1 MNTNG
6 PDTNDV
12 DRDMRLQA
20 EAESAERAGLS
31 PGSDP
36 EVDRHR
42 LIVRALRRPLEPQLP
57 DDFAVRVARLAAHR
71 SGTGVED
78 FLVTSLLLVM
88 GIAALLFLGP
98 ALAKAAQV
106 IVSSQLP
113 AQLSWRPLGTAA
125 VCIGLVWMIDSGW
138 MRKRPVARGH

>member
-12 DRDMRLQA
+12 DRDVRRQA
-20 EAESAERAGLS
+20 EAEIAERGGLAT
-31 PGSDP
+31 GRDP

-42 LIVRALRRPLEPQLP
+42 LIVRALRQPLEPQLP
-57 DDFAVRVARLAAHR
+57 DDFAVRVAKLAAHR

-78 FLVTSLLLVM
+78 FLLTSLLLVL
-88 GIAALLFLGP
+88 GIVALLFVGP
-98 ALAKAAQV
+98 ALAKAAQM

-138 MRKRPVARGH
+138 MRKPPAARGH